1 MSGNGAAVE
10 ALTEAGARAELAR
23 LATEINLAD
32 AAYYQR
38 DDPHLTDAEYDALRQ
53 RNLAIEAKFPHLK
66 RKDSPS
72 DKVGARVGDG
82 FSKAEHLVPMLSLGN
97 AFNDEDVADFVG
109 KISRFLGLEEG
120 VEIALTAEPK
130 IDGLSLNLLYENGTL
145 VRGATRGDGAVGED
159 VTANARTI
167 ADIPET
173 LAGEGWPDRIEI
185 RGEVYMSHAEFA
197 ALNSRE
203 HEAGRKGFAN
213 PRNAAAGSLRQ
224 LDVSVTKSRP
234 LRFFAYAWGAM
245 SAPVDETQSG
255 VVAKFSEWGFSVNP
269 LFSRHETVESLLAAY
284 VDIERQRAKLGYDID
299 GVVYKADRLDWQERL
314 GFASRAPRWAIAHKF
329 PAETATTLL
338 EGIDIQIGRTGS
350 LTPVARLAPVTVG
363 GVVVSNATLHNED
376 EIARKDV
383 RIGDTVTVQ
392 RAGDVIPQITGVVDP
407 DRKDRPAPWT
417 MPTEC
422 PVCQSPAIR
431 ELDEKGVADVRRR
444 CTGGLSCKGQ
454 SVERLKH
461 FVSRQALDIDGL
473 GSKQIAMFFERGV
486 VESFPDIFQIE
497 ARIAEAGLP
506 PLSEWEG
513 FGDTSASKLLSAVE
527 ARRSV
532 GFAAVLKGLGIRH
545 VGRTV
550 SGLYERNFL
559 SWSRFWETV
568 ATAAGYES
576 ELPEDETTQ
585 TILAARAELAAIDGI
600 GDAAVHALI
609 AFERDD
615 ASRAMMARLNAELDV
630 LDGEAPTDDSPVSG
644 KTIVFTGK
652 LEKMTRDEAK
662 ARATMLGA
670 KVSGS
675 VSAKTDILVAGPGA
689 GSKLKKAESLGVQT
703 LTEDEWLELV
713 G

>member
-1 MSGNGAAVE
+1 MMSGPEAAIDALSEVE
-10 ALTEAGARAELAR
+10 ARAELAR

-32 AAYYQR
+32 AAYYLR
-38 DDPHLTDAEYDALRQ
+38 DDPHLSDAEYDALRQ
-53 RNLAIEAKFPHLK
+53 RNLAIETAFPHLK

-82 FSKAEHLVPMLSLGN
+82 FSKSEHLVPMLSLGN
-97 AFNDEDVADFVG
+97 AFSKEDVTDFSG
-109 KISRFLGLEEG
+109 KIVRFLGLSDEDK
-120 VEIALTAEPK
+120 ITLTAEPK
-130 IDGLSLNLLYENGTL
+130 IDGLSLNLLYQRGKL
-145 VRGATRGDGAVGED
+145 VRASTRGDGLVGED

-167 ADIPET
+167 SDVPEA
-173 LAGEGWPDRIEI
+173 LSGEGWPDEIEV
-185 RGEVYMSHAEFA
+185 RGEVYMDHADFA
-197 ALNSRE
+197 ALNARE

-234 LRFFAYAWGAM
+234 LRFFAYAWGAA
-245 SAPVDETQSG
+245 SAAIGETQSD
-255 VVAKFSEWGFSVNP
+255 VVARFADWGFSINA
-269 LFSRHETVESLLAAY
+269 LFSRHETLESLLAAY
-284 VDIERQRAKLGYDID
+284 AEIERQRATLGYDID
-299 GVVYKADRLDWQERL
+299 GVVYKVDRLDWQARL

-338 EGIDIQIGRTGS
+338 EDIDIQVGRTGS
-350 LTPVARLAPVTVG
+350 LTPVARLSPITVG

-376 EIARKDV
+376 EIARKDI
-383 RIGDTVTVQ
+383 RIGDMVTVQ

-407 DRKDRPAPWT
+407 DRKDRPAPWK
-417 MPTEC
+417 MPDVC
-422 PVCQSPAIR
+422 PVCASPAIR
-431 ELDEKGVADVRRR
+431 EVDEKGVEDVRRR
-444 CTGGLSCKGQ
+444 CTGGLSCAAQ
-454 SVERLKH
+454 TVERLKH

-473 GSKQIAMFFERGV
+473 GSKQVALFHERGV
-486 VESFPDIFQIE
+486 LSTFSDIFQLE
-497 ARIAEAGLP
+497 ARIAEAGVP

-513 FGDTSASKLLSAVE
+513 FGETSAAKLLAAIE
-527 ARRSV
+527 ARRRI

-550 SGLYERNFL
+550 SGLYERNFI

-568 ATAAGYES
+568 ARAAAE
-576 ELPEDETTQ
+576 PENDVAQ
-585 TILAARAELAAIDGI
+585 AARAELAAIDGV
-600 GDAAVHALI
+600 GNAAVDALVS
-609 AFERDD
+609 FYRDP
-615 ASRAMMARLNAELDV
+615 ASREMLTALNAELDV
-630 LDGEAPTDDSPVSG
+630 LDGEAASDDSPVSG

-689 GSKLKKAESLGVQT
+689 GSKLKKAESLGIKT

-713 G
+713 A